1 MGYKPGMDPRVDPR
15 FSDLL
20 ARLYG
25 GIDAP
30 RPWEEFLDAFARWLG
45 SAFATLIITSPG
57 RAQPG
62 TFVTPGA
69 DPGFS
74 AFYIERHFADDPF
87 QGLPEGRVTSF
98 GEFLAGQDPQRFA
111 AYREYL
117 AQTGGE
123 QVLGV
128 DLRFGG
134 QFEARFRATRT
145 GDMPEFTPDDRARFQ
160 LLVPHLR
167 SAVSLF
173 EKLQFAGAEHGL
185 LRSATDGLG
194 LALLVLDRQCRLVS
208 SNALAERILTEGEGL
223 RRAGG
228 EVRFASPALRKR
240 VEGLLQSGNP
250 ADGVTRFR
258 IARPDHG
265 DLVATAR
272 AIDLPAIHSGTGA
285 LALFLARPGND
296 LVLEPDT
303 IRELLGVTPAE
314 ARLCSVLA
322 QGHSLVEAA
331 RQLGVAHNTAKAQL
345 RSIFAKTQVHRQ
357 AQLVNLLGALSG

>member
-1 MGYKPGMDPRVDPR
+1 MDPR

-25 GIDAP
+25 GIDGE
-30 RPWEEFLDAFARWLG
+30 RPWEAFLKALTGWLD

-69 DPGFS
+69 DPRFS
-74 AFYIERHFADDPF
+74 ASYIERYFADDPF

-98 GEFLAGQDPQRFA
+98 GEFLAGQDPARFA
-111 AYREYL
+111 SYRDYL
-117 AQTGGE
+117 AETGGE

-134 QFEARFRATRT
+134 QFEARFRTTRIRT
-145 GDMPEFTPDDRARFQ
+145 MPEFTPEDRTRFQ
-160 LLVPHLR
+160 ELVPHLR
-167 SAVSLF
+167 IAVSLF
-173 EKLQFAGAEHGL
+173 EKLQFAGAEHAL

-194 LALLVLDRQCRLVS
+194 LALLVLDRQGRLVS
-208 SNALAERILTEGEGL
+208 SNALAERILAEGEGL
-223 RRAGG
+223 RRAG
-228 EVRFASPALRKR
+228 EDVRFASTALRNKI
-240 VEGLLQSGNP
+240 EHLLQSGEA
-250 ADGVTRFR
+250 ADSVTRFR
-258 IARPDHG
+258 IPRPDHG

-285 LALFLARPGND
+285 LALFLARPGNE

-314 ARLCSVLA
+314 AKLCAVLA
-322 QGHSLVEAA
+322 QGHSLVAAA
-331 RQLGVAHNTAKAQL
+331 RRLGVAHNTAKAQL

-357 AQLVNLLGALSG
+357 AQLVNLLSALSG

>member
-1 MGYKPGMDPRVDPR
+1 MDPR

-25 GIDAP
+25 GLDTAQ
-30 RPWEEFLDAFARWLG
+30 PWEAFLEALTGWLG

-69 DPGFS
+69 DPRFS
-74 AFYIERHFADDPF
+74 SSYIERYFANDPF

-98 GEFLAGQDPQRFA
+98 REFVAGQDPQQLA

-134 QFEARFRATRT
+134 QFEARFRTTRT
-145 GDMPEFTPDDRARFQ
+145 QSMESFTAEDRARFQ
-160 LLVPHLR
+160 ELVPHLR
-167 SAVSLF
+167 IAVSLF
-173 EKLQFAGAEHGL
+173 EKQQFAGAEHAL
-185 LRSATDGLG
+185 LSSATDGLG

-208 SNALAERILTEGEGL
+208 SNALAQQILAEGEGL
-223 RRAGG
+223 RRAGT
-228 EVRFASPALRKR
+228 EVRFESQALRRK
-240 VEGLLQSGNP
+240 VEQLLQSGNL
-250 ADGVTRFR
+250 DGAVTRFR
-258 IARPDHG
+258 VPRPEHG

-296 LVLEPDT
+296 LTLEPDT
-303 IRELLGVTPAE
+303 IRDLLGVTPAE
-314 ARLCSVLA
+314 ARLCAALA
-322 QGHSLVEAA
+322 QGNSLVQAA
-331 RQLGVAHNTAKAQL
+331 QQLGVAHNTAKAQL

-357 AQLVNLLGALSG
+357 AQLVNLLGALNG

>member
-1 MGYKPGMDPRVDPR
+1 MGYEPGMDPRVDPR

-25 GIDAP
+25 GIDAE
-30 RPWEEFLDAFARWLG
+30 RPWEKFLEALTGWLG

-69 DPGFS
+69 DPSFS
-74 AFYIERHFADDPF
+74 AFYIESHFASDPF
-87 QGLPEGRVTSF
+87 QGLPDGRVTSF

-117 AQTGGE
+117 ALTGGE

-128 DLRFGG
+128 DLRFAG
-134 QFEARFRATRT
+134 QFEARFRTTRT
-145 GDMPEFTPDDRARFQ
+145 ADMPEFSREDRARFQ
-160 LLVPHLR
+160 ELVPHLR
-167 SAVSLF
+167 TAVSLF
-173 EKLQFAGAEHGL
+173 EKLQFAGGQHSL

-228 EVRFASPALRKR
+228 EVRFDSAVLRKK
-240 VEGLLQSGNP
+240 VEALLQSRQA

-258 IARPDHG
+258 IPRPDYG

-285 LALFLARPGND
+285 LALFLARPGD
-296 LVLEPDT
+296 ELVLEQET

-331 RQLGVAHNTAKAQL
+331 RELGIAHNTAKAQL

>member
-1 MGYKPGMDPRVDPR
+1 MDPR

-25 GIDAP
+25 GIDGD
-30 RPWEEFLDAFARWLG
+30 RPWEAFLEALTDWLG

-57 RAQPG
+57 RAEPG

-69 DPGFS
+69 DPRFS
-74 AFYIERHFADDPF
+74 ASYIERHFANDPF
-87 QGLPEGRVTSF
+87 QGLPEGKVTSF
-98 GEFLAGQDPQRFA
+98 GEFLAGQDPARFA

-128 DLRFGG
+128 DLRFAG
-134 QFEARFRATRT
+134 QFEARFRATRSE
-145 GDMPEFTPDDRARFQ
+145 DMPEFNADDRARFQ
-160 LLVPHLR
+160 NLVPHLR
-167 SAVSLF
+167 IAVSLF
-173 EKLQFAGAEHGL
+173 EKQQFAGAEHSL
-185 LRSATDGLG
+185 LRSASDGLG
-194 LALLVLDRQCRLVS
+194 LALLVLDRQCRLLS
-208 SNALAERILTEGEGL
+208 SNALADRILNEGEGL
-223 RRAGG
+223 RRAGA
-228 EVRFASPALRKR
+228 EVRFESLPLRRKIAA
-240 VEGLLQSGNP
+240 LLQSGS
-250 ADGVTRFR
+250 ADGGVSRFR
-258 IARPDHG
+258 VPRPDHG

-296 LVLEPDT
+296 LTLEPDT
-303 IRELLGVTPAE
+303 IRDLLGVTPAE

-322 QGHSLVEAA
+322 QGHSLVQAA

>member
-1 MGYKPGMDPRVDPR
+1 MPSRVDPR

-25 GIDAP
+25 GIDGAQ
-30 RPWEEFLDAFARWLG
+30 PWETFLEALTGWLG

-69 DPGFS
+69 DPRFS
-74 AFYIERHFADDPF
+74 ASYIETYFASDPF
-87 QGLPEGRVTSF
+87 QGLPEGKVTSF
-98 GEFLAGQDPQRFA
+98 GEFLAGQDAQRFA

-117 AQTGGE
+117 ALTGGE

-128 DLRFGG
+128 DLRFSG
-134 QFEARFRATRT
+134 QFEARFRTTRT
-145 GDMPEFTPDDRARFQ
+145 QDMPEFTAEDRARFQ
-160 LLVPHLR
+160 DLVPHLR
-167 SAVSLF
+167 IAVSLF
-173 EKLQFAGAEHGL
+173 EKQQFAGAEHSL

-194 LALLVLDRQCRLVS
+194 LALLVLDRQGHLVS
-208 SNALAERILTEGEGL
+208 SNALAERILGEGEGL
-223 RRAGG
+223 RLAGR
-228 EVRFASPALRKR
+228 EVRFASAALRQK
-240 VEGLLQSGNP
+240 VDALLQSGG
-250 ADGVTRFR
+250 AAGTVHRFR
-258 IARPDHG
+258 IPRPERG

-314 ARLCSVLA
+314 ARLCAVLA

-345 RSIFAKTQVHRQ
+345 RSVFAKTQVHRQ

>member
-1 MGYKPGMDPRVDPR
+1 MDPRVDPR

-25 GIDAP
+25 GIDAE
-30 RPWEEFLDAFARWLG
+30 RPWEAFLQALTGWLD
-45 SAFATLIITSPG
+45 SAFATLIITAPG
-57 RAQPG
+57 RSQPG
-62 TFVTPGA
+62 TFITPGA
-69 DPGFS
+69 DPRFS
-74 AFYIERHFADDPF
+74 AFYIESHFASDPF

-117 AQTGGE
+117 ALTGGE

-128 DLRFGG
+128 DLRFSG
-134 QFEARFRATRT
+134 QFEARFRTTRT
-145 GDMPEFTPDDRARFQ
+145 PDMPEFTRDDRARFQ
-160 LLVPHLR
+160 ELVPHLR
-167 SAVSLF
+167 SAVALF
-173 EKLQFAGAEHGL
+173 EKLQFANGQHGL

-194 LALLVLDRQCRLVS
+194 LALLVLDRQCHLIS
-208 SNALAERILTEGEGL
+208 SNALADRILGESEGL
-223 RRAGG
+223 RRAGR
-228 EVRFASPALRKR
+228 EVRFDSPVVRKK
-240 VEGLLQSGNP
+240 VEALLQSGQM

-258 IARPDHG
+258 VIRPDHG

-285 LALFLARPGND
+285 LALFLARPGEE
-296 LVLEPDT
+296 LVLAPDT

-314 ARLCSVLA
+314 ARLCAVLA
-322 QGHSLVEAA
+322 HGHSLVEAA
-331 RQLGVAHNTAKAQL
+331 RQLGIAHNTAKAQL

-357 AQLVNLLGALSG
+357 AQLMNLLGALSG